1 MVKELKSYYTELI
14 NNSINELKNEKNI
27 DAEIAPIEGEIPPKE
42 GMGDYAFP
50 MFSFSKQF
58 HLSPNAIAEEV
69 KRIAL
74 KNSTKGDEIKVQ
86 GPYVNIYF
94 NKDDIYKSL
103 VKDVEN
109 PSWGKNSHYKG
120 QKIMIEFSC
129 PNTNKPLHL
138 GHMRNDA
145 IGESVSSL
153 LKESGAEVLKV
164 NLVND
169 RGVHICKSMLAYQK
183 FGGNDTPESTGIKG
197 DHFVGDYYVKF
208 NTWQTESTK
217 DENKTTHPTPD
228 EMASSML
235 EKWESEDKDTLELW
249 NKMRTWTLDGIGET
263 YKRTGIK
270 FDKYYYE
277 SQLYK
282 KGKSEILRGLEK
294 GIFYKD
300 KDGAIK
306 VSLAPIGLD
315 EKVLLRSDGTSIYIT
330 QDIGTAI
337 ERHNDWP
344 YTSCIYVVGNEQEY
358 HFKVLF
364 YILSLLGYPWSKNLY
379 HLSYG
384 MVNLPNGRMK
394 SREGTVV
401 DADDLLDRLHSLS
414 LSSIKAERNL
424 TDEKANDIAEKV
436 ALAALNYFLLSASP
450 SRDMIFDINKSL
462 EFQGNT
468 GPYLQY
474 MGARVS
480 AILRQA
486 GDEGIKDVTS
496 FTLTE
501 NEKKLVALLDD
512 YPNVVE
518 KAAIEKDP
526 SILATYLY
534 SLSSTFSKWYHD
546 EPILKAEG
554 DLRTLRLNISI
565 MFKKVLEKAFTLL
578 HIPFLEE
585 M

>member
-27 DAEIAPIEGEIPPKE
+27 DVEIAPIEGEIPPKE

-401 DADDLLDRLHSLS
+401 DADDLLDRLHALS

-486 GDEGIKDVTS
+486 GEEGIKDVTS

-512 YPNVVE
+512 YPNLVE

-565 MFKKVLEKAFTLL
+565 MFKKVLEKAFMLL

>member
-74 KNSTKGDEIKVQ
+74 KNSTKSDEIKVQ

-94 NKDDIYKSL
+94 NKDAIYKSL

-120 QKIMIEFSC
+120 HKIMIEFSC

-145 IGESVSSL
+145 LGESVSSL

-217 DENKTTHPTPD
+217 DENKIIHPTPD

-249 NKMRTWTLDGIGET
+249 NKMRTWTLDGIRET

-401 DADDLLDRLHSLS
+401 DADDLLDRLHALS